1 MKTKKQPT
9 PATPATPADQR
20 PTCSVCGGHA
30 VETTAW
36 IEYRPDGTAA
46 IVPGEGPHGDHLGN
60 WCHDCQ
66 DHTDLDYPD
75 FTPADRAR
83 VQAADAA
90 REAGPELVAVLRLCR
105 ARLAWFH
112 RYHGDDGP
120 WTEADDDAIQAA
132 DEMLSRCAP
141 AISRKE

>member
-9 PATPATPADQR
+9 PATPTDQR

-36 IEYRPDGTAA
+36 IEYRDDGTAD

-66 DHTDLDYPD
+66 EHTDLDYPET
-75 FTPADRAR
+75 TPADDAR
-83 VQAADAA
+83 RQAADAA
-90 REAGPELVAVLRLCR
+90 RANGPALVVVLDRLRHCPG
-105 ARLAWFH
+105 LNLD
-112 RYHGDDGP
+112 GLDDE
-120 WTEADDDAIQAA
+120 TVAAIEAA
-132 DEMLSRCAP
+132 DEMLSTCAI
-141 AISRKE
+141 AIRRKA

>member
-9 PATPATPADQR
+9 PATPTDQR
-20 PTCSVCGGHA
+20 PTCSVCHGHN

-36 IEYRPDGTAA
+36 ISYRDDGTAA

-66 DHTDLDYPD
+66 EHTDLDYPD

-90 REAGPELVAVLRLCR
+90 REAGPELLEALRYVVAGSRQPFDHAERRCS
-105 ARLAWFH
+105 LA
-112 RYHGDDGP
+112 
-120 WTEADDDAIQAA
+120 AA
-132 DEMLSRCAP
+132 EKLLERFA
-141 AISRKE
+141 